1 MARESKWERVST
13 MRAKN
18 VARFDHRF
26 HGWVVSVRR
35 GGRRYY
41 KYFSDSRHGGRR
53 GSFKAAVRYRD
64 GLLKKLPPALAV
76 RRLGN
81 GASRGVYVERDSGG
95 RPVRYG
101 ASWTTVAGERRR
113 RTFAVGRFGGGR
125 ARALARRARDQG
137 LREVR
142 AAFGRLTRLQPGA
155 RRK

>member
-1 MARESKWERVST
+1 MK
-13 MRAKN
+13 AKN

-53 GSFKAAVRYRD
+53 GSFRAAVRYRD
-64 GLLKKLPPALAV
+64 GLLRKLPPALAV

-81 GASRGVYVERDSGG
+81 GAARGVYVERDSGG
-95 RPVRYG
+95 RAVRYG
-101 ASWTTVAGERRR
+101 ASWTTVRGERRR

-125 ARALARRARDQG
+125 AKELARRARAEG

-142 AAFGRLTRLQPGA
+142 AAFGRLTRLSA
-155 RRK
+155 RRRRK

>member
-1 MARESKWERVST
+1 MK
-13 MRAKN
+13 AKN
-18 VARFDHRF
+18 VSRFDHRF

-53 GSFKAAVRYRD
+53 GSFQSAVRYRD
-64 GLLKKLPPALAV
+64 RLLRKLPPALAV

-81 GASRGVYVERDSGG
+81 GAARGVYVERDGAG
-95 RPVRYG
+95 HAVRYG
-101 ASWTTVAGERRR
+101 ASWTTVRGERRR

-125 ARALARRARDQG
+125 ARELARRARDRG

-142 AAFGRLTRLQPGA
+142 AAFGRLTRLTPRR

>member
-1 MARESKWERVST
+1 

-64 GLLKKLPPALAV
+64 GVDRAAEAYAHAHKMIRRDAMLGQQVVCEGKRVVDQCGGVRGYDFVVNGGVGMAV
-76 RRLGN
+76 QI
-81 GASRGVYVERDSGG
+81 DQ
-95 RPVRYG
+95 
-101 ASWTTVAGERRR
+101 
-113 RTFAVGRFGGGR
+113 
-125 ARALARRARDQG
+125 RRAQA
-137 LREVR
+137 E
-142 AAFGRLTRLQPGA
+142 AADV
-155 RRK
+155 

>member
-1 MARESKWERVST
+1 

-18 VARFDHRF
+18 VSRFDHRF

-53 GSFKAAVRYRD
+53 GSFNAAVRHRD
-64 GLLKKLPPALAV
+64 GLLTKLPPALAV

-81 GASRGVYVERDSGG
+81 GAARGVYVERDRNG
-95 RPVRYG
+95 RAVRYG
-101 ASWTTVAGERRR
+101 ASWTTVRGERRR

-125 ARALARRARDQG
+125 AHELARRARARG

-142 AAFGRLTRLQPGA
+142 AAFGRLTRLPKA
-155 RRK
+155 RRHK